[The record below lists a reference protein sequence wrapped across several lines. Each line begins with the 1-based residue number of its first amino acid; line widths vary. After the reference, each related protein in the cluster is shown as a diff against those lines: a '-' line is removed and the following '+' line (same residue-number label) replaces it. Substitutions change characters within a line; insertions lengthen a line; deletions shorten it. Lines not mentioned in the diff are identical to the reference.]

1 MSNSGLK
8 NGSKAEVGGSAAGVQ
23 LWLWG
28 LGLLGSGF
36 EGFRVSFF
44 FVFCA
49 SGCTTKTFLV
59 VVTCT
64 GLATPSDSL

>member
-44 FVFCA
+44 FCVLC
-49 SGCTTKTFLV
+49 
-59 VVTCT
+59 
-64 GLATPSDSL
+64 

>member
-36 EGFRVSFF
+36 EGIRVSFF
-44 FVFCA
+44 FCVLC
-49 SGCTTKTFLV
+49 
-59 VVTCT
+59 
-64 GLATPSDSL
+64 